1 MERHS
6 RPVPWLTD
14 NRHLLPRSGIALD
27 VACGRGRHALWLAE
41 HGFFVRAVDR
51 DRDAIA
57 FLNDEALRRKAAV
70 DATVVD
76 LESGDPELGIEH
88 FDLIVAVNYLHRPL
102 FPFLL
107 TALRSQGV
115 LVYETFT
122 REQALRGKPTNP
134 DYLLEP
140 GELRRLVGPL
150 SILASREG
158 EDRGQFTASI
168 VARKDVRSVRL

>member
-1 MERHS
+1 MEHHS

-27 VACGRGRHALWLAE
+27 VACGRGRHALWLAG

-51 DRDAIA
+51 DRDVIA
-57 FLNDEALRRKAAV
+57 RLNDEALRREVAI
-70 DATVVD
+70 DASVVD

-107 TALRSQGV
+107 AALRSQGV

>member
-6 RPVPWLTD
+6 PVPWLTE
-14 NRHLLPRSGIALD
+14 NRHLLPQSGIALD
-27 VACGRGRHALWLAE
+27 VACGRGRHALWLADQ
-41 HGFFVRAVDR
+41 GFLVRAVDR
-51 DRDAIA
+51 DADAIA
-57 FLNDEALRRKAAV
+57 LLNDEARRREAAIRASV
-70 DATVVD
+70 MD
-76 LESGDPELGIEH
+76 LEGGDPELGIEH

-107 TALRSQGV
+107 TALRLQGV

-140 GELRRLVGPL
+140 GELRRLVEPL

-168 VARKDVRSVRL
+168 VARKDGT